1 MEPINRGA
9 KPTKY
14 GSKTFDRRV
23 QRDHGVMVKRPPLT
37 GRSTAKCR
45 RCTRLLVRSRL
56 AWARFLVGDV
66 G

>member
-14 GSKTFDRRV
+14 GSKAFDRRV

-45 RCTRLLVRSRL
+45 RSTRLLVRSTL
-56 AWARFLVGDV
+56 AWARFMVGDV

>member
-14 GSKTFDRRV
+14 GSKTFDRCV
-23 QRDHGVMVKRPPLT
+23 ERDHGVMVTRPPFT
-37 GRSTAKCR
+37 GRSIAKCR
-45 RCTRLLVRSRL
+45 RSTRLLVRLTL
-56 AWARFLVGDV
+56 ASARFLVGDV